1 MLFDTA
7 PTDALTLASVA
18 LLFLIVGLLALLCPG
33 LGAPPSSIPFQLYG
47 RNSNYFKQCAE
58 A

>member
-18 LLFLIVGLLALLCPG
+18 LLFLIVGLLACFVP
-33 LGAPPSSIPFQLYG
+33 AWRASEPIPFQLYG
-47 RNSNYFKQCAE
+47 QE
-58 A
+58 